1 VYRDDRDFYVGER
14 RPGLISYLLTA
25 LLGAVIGG
33 FIVVFAF
40 QVLAAGNQEL
50 GNREPDQAQPP
61 VAAGVAS
68 PVVQIAE
75 KVGPAVVGIS
85 NRIDVSTY
93 FTHQRVEKGFGSGVI
108 FREDGYIVTNFHVI
122 EDSDQLII
130 HLANGEKLPGEVI
143 GVDRRTDLA
152 VLKVNK
158 KGLKT
163 AKFGNSDKVR
173 VGELAVAIGSPLGE
187 EFASTVTAGVIS
199 ALNRTVDL
207 DEQRFRL
214 LQTDAAI
221 NPGNSGG
228 ALVNSGSE
236 VIGINSIKIVDINVE
251 GINFAIPSNTVRPIV
266 ESIIEHGKVIRP
278 WIGILGGS
286 VDPAMVERFN
296 LGAKEGVFI
305 SELPSGSP
313 AGKAGIKAG
322 DVIVSFNKKDIKE
335 FEDLRENIEELKIGD
350 KAEVVVIRGKDKQTF
365 TVTLEQMPDQ

>member
-1 VYRDDRDFYVGER
+1 MYRDDRDFYVGER